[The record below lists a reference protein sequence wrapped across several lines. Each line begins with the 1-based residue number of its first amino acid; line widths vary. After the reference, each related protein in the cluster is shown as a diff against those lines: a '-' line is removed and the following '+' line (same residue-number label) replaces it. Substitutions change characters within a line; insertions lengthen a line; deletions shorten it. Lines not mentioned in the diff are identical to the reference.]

1 MNTMKS
7 IEVTF
12 RNGSTVRTVVDQF
25 NLSTYLGN
33 LDMDQVTAIKYG
45 AAADAV
51 VNAVEVK
58 PADVDTT
65 YRASE
70 DMFYM
75 DLHTTDNK
83 RLAFVKFDPVKWQ
96 QFAVDILQQTT
107 YHLRDVRAQR

>member
-1 MNTMKS
+1 MKTMKN
-7 IEVTF
+7 IQVTF
-12 RNGSTVRTVVDQF
+12 RNGMTVNTTVDQF

-45 AAADAV
+45 AAVDAV
-51 VNAVEVK
+51 AMAIEVK

-65 YRASE
+65 YRALE

-75 DLHTTDNK
+75 DLHTEDNK
-83 RLAFVKFDPVKWQ
+83 RVAFVKFDPVKWQ

>member
-1 MNTMKS
+1 MKH
-7 IEVTF
+7 IQVTF
-12 RNGSTVRTVVDQF
+12 RNGNTVTTTVDQDR
-25 NLSTYLGN
+25 LTTYLGN
-33 LDMDQVTAIKYG
+33 LNMDDVTAIKYG
-45 AAADAV
+45 AAVDAV

-65 YRASE
+65 YRPSE

-75 DLHTTDNK
+75 DLHTPDNK